1 VTAVDS
7 QTVLAVLS
15 GLGTL
20 TAAIFGGIATVASTR
35 SKRAADDV
43 KAMTEHM
50 KTLDGQVNVLQ
61 GWQLAARMY
70 IWQLRATLADRGIAA
85 PEPPPELGLAT
96 GAAAEPR

>member
-1 VTAVDS
+1 MDVA

-20 TAAIFGGIATVASTR
+20 AAAIFGGIATFALTR

-50 KTLDGQVNVLQ
+50 KTLEGQVNVLQ

-85 PEPPPELGLAT
+85 PESPPELGLA
-96 GAAAEPR
+96 ADSS

>member
-1 VTAVDS
+1 MGPD
-7 QTVLAVLS
+7 TVLAVLS

-20 TAAIFGGIATVASTR
+20 TAAVFGGIATVAASR
-35 SKRAADDV
+35 SKRAAADV
-43 KAMTEHM
+43 EQMAAHM
-50 KTLDGQVNVLQ
+50 KTLDSQVNVLQ

-96 GAAAEPR
+96 DKPTG